1 MCRCPRST
9 VRPLIAPN
17 RVSLLDRRGVSADL
31 RKGSCK
37 VQDPFCKTAKA
48 SALCKISSAKRRRR
62 AASCPT
68 LPRNGGSVL
77 HPAQRCRET
86 AEACCILPNAAA
98 KRRKRAASCPTLPR
112 NGGGVLHLWERRH
125 KTAKLC
131 CTGSNASAKQRKH
144 WTRAQARPRNGAGV
158 LHRGQGLRET
168 AEASCTW
175 ANASAKRRTR
185 FSPSRDFRKT
195 ARLHGS
201 APCGSMIR
209 GQRPASSKHLSRK
222 AAIFSSPASVR

>member
-86 AEACCILPNAAA
+86 AEVSCTYGNVAT
-98 KRRKRAASCPTLPR
+98 KRRNCAARARTLPQ
-112 NGGGVLHLWERRH
+112 NS
-125 KTAKLC
+125 
-131 CTGSNASAKQRKH
+131 GSIGRGLKH
-144 WTRAQARPRNGAGV
+144 V
-158 LHRGQGLRET
+158 HET
-168 AEASCTW
+168 AQVFFTEAK
-175 ANASAKRRTR
+175 ASAKRRRRPALGRTR
-185 FSPSRDFRKT
+185 PQNGGRDFHRAAT
-195 ARLHGS
+195 S
-201 APCGSMIR
+201 AKPPAFMDP
-209 GQRPASSKHLSRK
+209 RPAD
-222 AAIFSSPASVR
+222 P